1 MSNIRTTKQSSFNRI
16 DNSDA
21 TRTQTHLTYKNEE
34 NIIDSDDERR
44 KAEYRSL
51 NKDDS
56 NVMNS
61 DEEDHKNLAIQQTSP
76 I

>member
-1 MSNIRTTKQSSFNRI
+1 MGLSSGTINRI

-21 TRTQTHLTYKNEE
+21 TRTQTHLTYKHEE

-44 KAEYRSL
+44 KAEYRSS

-61 DEEDHKNLAIQQTSP
+61 DEEDHKDLAIQQTSP

>member
-1 MSNIRTTKQSSFNRI
+1 MGLSSGTINRI

-21 TRTQTHLTYKNEE
+21 TRTQTYLTYKNEE

-44 KAEYRSL
+44 KAEYRSS